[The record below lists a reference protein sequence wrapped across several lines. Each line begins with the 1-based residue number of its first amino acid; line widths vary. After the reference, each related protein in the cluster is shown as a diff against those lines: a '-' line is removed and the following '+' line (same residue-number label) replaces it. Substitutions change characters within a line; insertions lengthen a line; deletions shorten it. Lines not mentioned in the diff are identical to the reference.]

1 MGYWKSHSNRFL
13 ELSLMAH
20 NIFSIPITTVASEF
34 AFSIGG
40 CILDKFRSSLLPQ
53 TVEVLLC
60 ARDWL
65 YGVPGISYFL
75 SLMCSQYS
83 LICI

>member
-1 MGYWKSHSNRFL
+1 MGFWKSHSNRFP
-13 ELSLMAH
+13 ELSLMARD
-20 NIFSIPITTVASEF
+20 ILSIPITTVASES

-40 CILDKFRSSLLPQ
+40 RILDKFRSSLLPQ
-53 TVEVLLC
+53 TAKTLSC
-60 ARDWL
+60 AHDWL
-65 YGVPGISYFL
+65 YEVPGISYFL